1 MSSSVQANWTL
12 QTLLSDQARE
22 SVPDV
27 AVHGVCLDSR
37 LVTSGDVYL
46 AVDGATTHGMRYALA
61 AVAAGA
67 VAVVTTPGALDDH
80 ADIVEQLRAEGT
92 PVVAIDELKQHSA
105 AIASRFYGAPSGQLT
120 IIAVTGTD
128 GKTSVCR
135 FIAQTFSALNRRCG
149 YIGTIGW
156 GLGDSLQPTELT
168 TPDAVTLQKMLAAMR
183 DQGAELVAL
192 EASSHALAEGR
203 LDNVA
208 IDVAVLTNLGRD
220 HLDYHQTVEHYQAS
234 KARLFRWPSLSA
246 MVVNGSDAMGQQL
259 LSSIDALEQYAFA
272 ANADS
277 STDALRGQSATG
289 AHWIEATDVCATQ
302 EGLSFTVRE
311 GHAPDVLSGEVKAGL
326 LGSFNVDNLLAC
338 YGCLRACQVAAN
350 EARHAL
356 SSVTPVEGR
365 MERFGGGDGP
375 TVVVDFSH
383 TPQALQ
389 VAIAAARHH
398 CTRQLW
404 VVFGCGGDR
413 DPGKRAPMAAAAEA
427 ADNIVLTDDNPR
439 TENSQSIIN
448 EVMSGFTDPAAVTV
462 IPNRAEAIAHAVAE
476 ATAGDL
482 VLIAG
487 KGHED
492 YQIIG
497 STKYP
502 FSDRCEVLAALEQA
516 S

>member
-1 MSSSVQANWTL
+1 MSPSVQANWTL
-12 QTLLSDQARE
+12 RSLLDDQAIE
-22 SVPDV
+22 AAADVPV
-27 AVHGVCLDSR
+27 RGVCLDSR
-37 LVTSGDVYL
+37 LIASGDVYL
-46 AVDGATTHGMRYALA
+46 AVEGATTHGLLYARA
-61 AVAAGA
+61 AVDAGA
-67 VAVVTTPGALDDH
+67 VAVLTSPQAQDDH
-80 ADIVEQLRAEGT
+80 AEIVEQLRAGGT
-92 PVVAIDELKQHSA
+92 PVLSVDGLKQRSA
-105 AIASRFYGAPSGQLT
+105 AIAARFYGAPSEQLT

-135 FIAQTFSALNRRCG
+135 FVAQTFAALNRRCG

-156 GLGDSLQPTELT
+156 GLGDELRATELT
-168 TPDAVTLQKMLAAMR
+168 TPDAVTLQKMLATLR

-203 LDNVA
+203 LDSVS

-234 KARLFRWPSLSA
+234 KARLFAWPTLSA
-246 MVVNGSDAMGQQL
+246 IVVNGSDAMGQQL
-259 LSSIDALEQYAFA
+259 LSSVNGLKQYAFA
-272 ANADS
+272 ANAESVNDGS
-277 STDALRGQSATG
+277 FRHSVAGPV
-289 AHWIEATDVCATQ
+289 WIEAAEVTASRD
-302 EGLSFTVRE
+302 GLVFTLRE
-311 GHAPDVLSGEVKAGL
+311 VHASITSSGEVRAAL
-326 LGSFNVDNLLAC
+326 LGRFNVDNLLAC

-356 SSVTPVEGR
+356 SVVTPVEGR
-365 MERFGGGDGP
+365 MERFGGGHAP

-389 VAIAAARHH
+389 VALAAARHH

-427 ADNIVLTDDNPR
+427 ADRIILTDDNPR
-439 TENSQSIIN
+439 TESSRSIID
-448 EVMSGFTDPAAVTV
+448 EVMSGFADPAAVTV
-462 IPNRAEAIAHAVAE
+462 IADRSAAIAHAVSE
-476 ATAGDL
+476 ARTGDL

-497 STKYP
+497 TTKYP
-502 FSDRCEVLAALEQA
+502 FSDRSEVLAALERA